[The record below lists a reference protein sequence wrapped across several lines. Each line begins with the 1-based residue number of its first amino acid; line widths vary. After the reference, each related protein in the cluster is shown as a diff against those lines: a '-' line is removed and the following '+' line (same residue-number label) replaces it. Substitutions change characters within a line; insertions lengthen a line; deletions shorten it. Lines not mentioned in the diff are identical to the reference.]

1 MPSVQKGVLMAT
13 TPKLAGN
20 EAETRAAG
28 EEGIGGSQAESWF
41 RYLYFLRFSLLLWAF
56 PGVLALLNW
65 KMKSLASGLMV
76 PEFPQGYL
84 CVGFFIA
91 STGCAALASA
101 RVTAINGPRRF
112 GEATPEKLE
121 SLLAEHKTSREWWA
135 LALSQFWS
143 IFFLVFLLF
152 LCPDNKGQSPGMIF
166 GGYSFGAV
174 LGLFFW
180 FVLNAW
186 YYLKYVPVKTADVE
200 ETERGAKPKEQK
212 TKSMCAEPRHPGR
225 ASTMIF
231 PRACFFRTGENIEN
245 LETCTVNRP
254 AMERML
260 AWLARSLVDV
270 PGYAYKLTGDGGA
283 RLYEGQVFLLLC
295 AAGFLGLY
303 LTIWPITAPVPVL
316 WLSLIMLAI
325 ALLVVAI
332 SIREFWSAGLG
343 TKDAKSEKN
352 TTREFDLIIWK
363 VALTPERVLFF
374 WKIVLTF
381 GVTATWVVL
390 AYLYLCTSAERF
402 PILGSV
408 VILTI
413 ALLWMMSGLGFFLDR
428 YRIPVLTVLVA
439 VMLLFH
445 LLLPWGNDEH
455 YFSTVPL
462 DNAVAVGSLPTPAAV
477 LADRLDRLGQDKP
490 FIVVTA
496 TGGGLHAS
504 AWTAAILRRLEEIF
518 PQIPGDAFHDRL
530 LLLSTVS
537 GGSVGLDAYLHALR
551 EGRLGDA
558 SGRDHFQG
566 VAQCPELEAVGWG
579 LIYFDLPKAL
589 LPFGP
594 QIFWASSGDG
604 DLGRGPLW
612 RDRTWSLRKGISRN
626 QRNAYC
632 DEIWANDMEAD
643 RIANQRG
650 DQGNPGAAPMPA
662 AATGGLFQPRL
673 VQNISDERNNDEAE
687 KAYTLL
693 RMLPDAAI
701 PAFTMNTTSVEEGA
715 RFLLSNYVV
724 PHYVLNERNG
734 DAIYPAQSFLDT
746 FRQVTNPG
754 DPSGQQDLARLDL
767 PLATA
772 AQLSATFPF
781 VSSTARAPGAYDTGE
796 HPYSVHFGDGGY
808 YDNDGTASALEFLR
822 YALADPEGGATGNDR
837 TALKR
842 VRSRLNNPATPLR
855 VLWIEIRNSGDYDGG
870 KQNQAGG
877 DGAQAGKWT
886 LLGQAGAPLDAFW
899 NAGHESVTGRNRN
912 ALDLLQQA
920 YGCRLSIYRMVF
932 ADTHAK
938 QITDTDPLNWSLTPG
953 QRQEVRMSAQG
964 TDLLANYQAAVNAMT
979 NWQGTHPCEMT
990 NTAATAAKRITK
1002 R

>member
-1 MPSVQKGVLMAT
+1 MPSAQKGVLMAT
-13 TPKLAGN
+13 TPKP
-20 EAETRAAG
+20 AETETKGRSTG
-28 EEGIGGSQAESWF
+28 VEDIGGGQAESWF

-112 GEATPEKLE
+112 GEATPVKLE

-152 LCPDNKGQSPGMIF
+152 LCPDNKGQSRWMIF
-166 GGYSFGAV
+166 GGYSSGAV

-186 YYLKYVPVKTADVE
+186 YYLKYVPVKTEDVE
-200 ETERGAKPKEQK
+200 ETERGAKPREQK
-212 TKSMCAEPRHPGR
+212 TRSMGAEPRHPGR

-231 PRACFFRTGENIEN
+231 PRSCFFLTQTGEDIDN
-245 LETCTVNRP
+245 LETCTVKRP
-254 AMERML
+254 LLERTL
-260 AWLARSLVDV
+260 TWLARRLADV
-270 PGYAYKLTGDGGA
+270 PGYAYKLKGDGEA

-303 LTIWPITAPVPVL
+303 LAIWPITAPAPVL
-316 WLSLIMLAI
+316 WLSMIVLALALII
-325 ALLVVAI
+325 AVI

-343 TKDAKSEKN
+343 TADAKSEKN
-352 TTREFDLIIWK
+352 AKSRWILVVWK
-363 VALTPERVLFF
+363 A
-374 WKIVLTF
+374 VLTA
-381 GVTATWVVL
+381 GVAATWMVL

-428 YRIPVLTVLVA
+428 YRIPALTVLVA
-439 VMLLFH
+439 VVLLFH

-477 LADRLDRLGQDKP
+477 LADRLDRLGQEKP
-490 FIVVTA
+490 LIVVTA

-518 PQIPGDAFHDRL
+518 PRTRGDAFHDRL

-551 EGRLGDA
+551 DGRLGDA
-558 SGRDHFQG
+558 GGRDHFQD

-579 LIYFDLPKAL
+579 LIYYDLPKAL

-594 QIFWASSGDG
+594 QLFPASGGDG
-604 DLGRGPLW
+604 DLGRGALW

-643 RIANQRG
+643 RIANQQG
-650 DQGNPGAAPMPA
+650 DQNNPGAAPMPA

-673 VQNISDERNNDEAE
+673 AQNISDEKNNDEAE

-693 RMLPDAAI
+693 RMLPDAAV

-734 DAIYPAQSFLDT
+734 DAIYPAQSFLDA

-754 DPSGQQDLARLDL
+754 DPSGQQDLDRLDL

-781 VSSTARAPGAYDTGE
+781 VSSTARAPRAYDTGE

-822 YALADPEGGATGNDR
+822 YALADPEGGAAGNDR
-837 TALKR
+837 TALER

-912 ALDLLQQA
+912 TLDLLQQA
-920 YGCRLSIYRMVF
+920 YGCRLSIFRVVF

-990 NTAATAAKRITK
+990 QTVATAAKPVTK